1 VELKLCISDKFQE
14 LVDNVWLEQLV
25 ELSLVAGNAGADVE
39 LGLFVTDDDTVRSL
53 NREYR
58 GVDEATDVL
67 SFALTEVKVEDGL
80 LAFVM
85 PPDGVLHLGEVVV
98 SYPRA
103 EKQASEHGCE
113 LNEELAWLVVHGVL
127 HLVGYDHDEPTRG
140 EEMRAVEKRVLSGI
154 GLRSEG

>member
-1 VELKLCISDKFQE
+1 MEVKLCISDKFQE
-14 LVDNVWLEQLV
+14 LVDNVWLKQLV
-25 ELSLVAGNAGADVE
+25 ELSLVAGNAGADAE

-67 SFALTEVKVEDGL
+67 SFALTEVKVGEGL
-80 LAFVM
+80 PPFVM

-127 HLVGYDHDEPTRG
+127 HLVGYDHDEPKRG
-140 EEMRAVEKRVLSGI
+140 EEMRSVEKRILSGI
-154 GLRSEG
+154 GLTKG

>member
-1 VELKLCISDKFQE
+1 MELKLCISDKFQE
-14 LVDNVWLEQLV
+14 IVDSVWLGQLV

-58 GVDEATDVL
+58 LVDEATDVL
-67 SFALTEVKVEDGL
+67 SFALTEVKVGDGL
-80 LAFVM
+80 PAFIM

-103 EKQASEHGCE
+103 VKQASEHGCE

>member
-1 VELKLCISDKFQE
+1 VELKLCISDKFQK
-14 LVDNVWLEQLV
+14 VIDSVWLEQLV

-39 LGLFVTDDDTVRSL
+39 LGLFITDDDTVRSL

-67 SFALTEVKVEDGL
+67 SFALTEAEGGESFP
-80 LAFVM
+80 AFIM
-85 PPDGVLHLGEVVV
+85 PPDGVVHLGEVVV

-103 EKQASEHGCE
+103 VKQASEHGRE
-113 LNEELAWLVVHGVL
+113 LNDELAWLVVHGVL

>member
-1 VELKLCISDKFQE
+1 MEVKLCIDDKFQE
-14 LVDNVWLEQLV
+14 LVDSVWLGQLV

-53 NREYR
+53 NRKYR

-67 SFALTEVKVEDGL
+67 SFALTEVEVGGGL
-80 LAFVM
+80 PAFIM
-85 PPDGVLHLGEVVV
+85 PPDGVVHLGEVVV

-103 EKQASEHGCE
+103 VKQASEHGRE
-113 LNEELAWLVVHGVL
+113 LNDELAWLVVHGVL